1 MRMDEIGQIE
11 PAPHYDESQFR
22 ALVDASPVAIW
33 VTNPDGGLRYANQ
46 AYLAFFGVSRQ
57 EARGGAWKPLIH
69 PEEAP
74 AYLGAFAEALARQA
88 PFEAEA
94 RVRRHDGEWR
104 WVASQA
110 RPHHD
115 AAGRFLGYVGLSPDV
130 TEHLRTE
137 AALRAS
143 RAELAA
149 LAGRLDAALEEE
161 RARIAG
167 DLHDELGQL
176 LTALKM
182 DLRAMER
189 RLEAVDGP
197 DGAALLEQ
205 AMDASELASRAITTV
220 QEIAAELRPGVL
232 GPLGLEA
239 ALEQEARQ
247 FARRS
252 GVDCR
257 LETTG
262 LVPPLSAE
270 VAMALYRIAAEAL
283 TNVARHAEA
292 AHVTL
297 RLELDGEAV
306 LLRIDDDGRGI
317 DPAHLGPA
325 LGLTSMRQRAERL
338 GGAVQVGRRAGGG
351 TVVAA
356 RLPLGAMAPVV
367 ASPFEQSFHAALE
380 NFPNPV
386 YVHRPDGSVEFI
398 NRHLREYTGRSL
410 GSLQDGRHQE
420 VFHPDD
426 LERARAAWLEAQATG
441 VASVGL
447 FRLRQHDGA
456 YRRFKCAIAPV
467 HDHLGRV
474 VRWVGS
480 WTDVEDLL
488 PGG

>member
-1 MRMDEIGQIE
+1 MLDTAGQE
-11 PAPHYDESQFR
+11 PQLHYDEAQFR

-33 VTNPDGGLRYANQ
+33 VTNPDGGLRFANR
-46 AYLAFFGVSRQ
+46 AYLAFFGVRDTQ
-57 EARGGAWKPLIH
+57 ARGGAWKPLLH
-69 PEEAP
+69 PDDAP
-74 AYLGAFAEALARQA
+74 AYVEAFADALARRA

-94 RVRRHDGEWR
+94 RVRRHDGAWR

-130 TEHLRTE
+130 TEHRRTE

-143 RAELAA
+143 QAELTA

-161 RARIAG
+161 RARIAA

-189 RLEAVDGP
+189 RLEALPGTE
-197 DGAALLEQ
+197 GAALLEQ
-205 AMDASELASRAITTV
+205 AMDAGELASRAITTV

-232 GPLGLEA
+232 ERLGLEA

-252 GVDCR
+252 GVACR

-262 LVPPLSAE
+262 LLPPLSAE
-270 VAMALYRIAAEAL
+270 VALALYRIAAEAL
-283 TNVARHAEA
+283 TNVARHAA
-292 AHVTL
+292 ASHADM
-297 RLELDGEAV
+297 RLEVAGEAV
-306 LLRIDDDGRGI
+306 LLRVADDGRGI
-317 DPAHLGPA
+317 DPARLGSA
-325 LGLTSMRQRAERL
+325 LGLASMRQRAERL
-338 GGAVQVGRRAGGG
+338 GGEVRVERGAAGG

-356 RLPLGAMAPVV
+356 RLPLGAMAPLV
-367 ASPFEQSFHAALE
+367 ASPFEQSLHAALE
-380 NFPNPV
+380 NIPHAVF
-386 YVHRPDGSVEFI
+386 VHRPDGTVEFV

-410 GSLQDGRHQE
+410 ESLLDGRHAE
-420 VFHPDD
+420 VFHPGD
-426 LERARAAWLEAQATG
+426 LAHARDAWEQAQLTGLAAVG
-441 VASVGL
+441 V

-456 YRRFKCAIAPV
+456 FRRFRCAVAPV
-467 HDHLGRV
+467 HDHLGKV
-474 VRWVGS
+474 VRWIGS

-488 PGG
+488 PRP